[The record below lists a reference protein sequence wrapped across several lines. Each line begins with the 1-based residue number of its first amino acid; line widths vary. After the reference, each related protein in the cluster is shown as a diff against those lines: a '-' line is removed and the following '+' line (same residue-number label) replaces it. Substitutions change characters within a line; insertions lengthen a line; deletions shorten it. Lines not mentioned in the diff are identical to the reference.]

1 VSEYSIKYIL
11 FRLSI
16 LLIIKFYVP
25 RSLQNIDRTETGSAT
40 FFYTHVEKIYSLPTD
55 NLKVTGL
62 GSLRL
67 TKVSE
72 GKILIEL
79 DSMLYLLGGVFS

>member
-1 VSEYSIKYIL
+1 
-11 FRLSI
+11 
-16 LLIIKFYVP
+16 
-25 RSLQNIDRTETGSAT
+25 
-40 FFYTHVEKIYSLPTD
+40 
-55 NLKVTGL
+55 VTGL
-62 GSLRL
+62 GSLSL